1 MRNPFFFSIRMLPF
15 GIIFKKFYRVFY
27 MILLLNK
34 EIPILSFF
42 QNFLE
47 LLRTTILTRGL
58 DDSLR

>member
-1 MRNPFFFSIRMLPF
+1 
-15 GIIFKKFYRVFY
+15 

>member
-1 MRNPFFFSIRMLPF
+1 
-15 GIIFKKFYRVFY
+15 

-34 EIPILSFF
+34 EIPILSFS

>member
-1 MRNPFFFSIRMLPF
+1 MRNPVFFPIRMLPF
-15 GIIFKKFYRVFY
+15 GIIFKKFCRVFC

-34 EIPILSFF
+34 EIPILSFS